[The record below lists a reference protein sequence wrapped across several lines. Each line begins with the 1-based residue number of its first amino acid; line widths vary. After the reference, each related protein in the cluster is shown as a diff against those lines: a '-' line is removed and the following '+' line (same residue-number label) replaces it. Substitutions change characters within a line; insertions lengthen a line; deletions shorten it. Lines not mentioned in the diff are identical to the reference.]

1 MIVGYARVSTTDQ
14 SLDIQDQALRA
25 AGCERVFGEK
35 VSGTTA
41 DRPELKACLDF
52 VREGDVLLVTRL
64 DRFARSSRDL
74 HNLLHGLDAKGVG
87 FRCVEQSGID
97 TTTSMGR
104 LVLSILGSVA
114 AFETEL
120 RAERQ
125 REGIEAAK
133 RRGAYRG
140 GKARIDPQRVQ
151 EMLRQG
157 MGAAEVARLLGIN
170 RASVYRLRGQ

>member
-14 SLDIQDQALRA
+14 SLDIQDQELRA

-74 HNLLHGLDAKGVG
+74 HNLLHSLDAKGVG

-133 RRGAYRG
+133 RRGA
-140 GKARIDPQRVQ
+140 
-151 EMLRQG
+151 
-157 MGAAEVARLLGIN
+157 
-170 RASVYRLRGQ
+170 